1 MINKEDFIDIEE
13 KIQKK
18 IIKDRQEDYGDYE
31 ENFALLAELFSIVLF
46 DKIRLALTPE
56 DVGHLMMA
64 LKLYRC
70 TKKYKADSY
79 DDLAIYC
86 KMTKNLRNKTLDLKA
101 ETANKEK
108 KDTMRLSSREKI
120 SITE

>member
-1 MINKEDFIDIEE
+1 MKRIYMINKEDFIDIEE

-31 ENFALLAELFSIVLF
+31 ENFALLAEMFSIILF
-46 DKIRLALTPE
+46 DKIKQALTPE
-56 DVGHLMMA
+56 DVGHLMMS

-86 KMTKNLRNKTLDLKA
+86 KMTKNLRNKNSIA
-101 ETANKEK
+101 K
-108 KDTMRLSSREKI
+108 KDK
-120 SITE
+120 

>member
-1 MINKEDFIDIEE
+1 MTNKEDFISIEE
-13 KIQKK
+13 KIQRK
-18 IIKDRQEDYGDYE
+18 IIQERHEDYGDYQ

-46 DKIRLALTPE
+46 DKINKALTAE
-56 DVGHLMMA
+56 DVGHIMMA

-86 KMTKNLRNKTLDLKA
+86 KMTKNLRHKDIA
-101 ETANKEK
+101 K
-108 KDTMRLSSREKI
+108 KDK
-120 SITE
+120 

>member
-1 MINKEDFIDIEE
+1 MINREDFIDIEE

-79 DDLAIYC
+79 DDLSIYC
-86 KMTKNLRNKTLDLKA
+86 KMTKNLRNKNSIA
-101 ETANKEK
+101 K
-108 KDTMRLSSREKI
+108 KDK
-120 SITE
+120 

>member
-1 MINKEDFIDIEE
+1 MTTKEDFVSIEE

-86 KMTKNLRNKTLDLKA
+86 KMTKNLRNKNSIA
-101 ETANKEK
+101 K
-108 KDTMRLSSREKI
+108 KDK
-120 SITE
+120 

>member
-86 KMTKNLRNKTLDLKA
+86 KMTKNLRNKNSIA
-101 ETANKEK
+101 K
-108 KDTMRLSSREKI
+108 KDK
-120 SITE
+120 

>member
-1 MINKEDFIDIEE
+1 MINREDFIDIEE

-18 IIKDRQEDYGDYE
+18 IIKDRQEEYGDYE
-31 ENFALLAELFSIVLF
+31 ENFGLLAELFSIVLF
-46 DKIRLALTPE
+46 DKIRVALNPE
-56 DVGHLMMA
+56 DVGHIMMA

-86 KMTKNLRNKTLDLKA
+86 KMTKQLRQKNNIA
-101 ETANKEK
+101 K
-108 KDTMRLSSREKI
+108 KDK
-120 SITE
+120 

>member
-79 DDLAIYC
+79 DDLSIYC
-86 KMTKNLRNKTLDLKA
+86 KMTKNLRNKNSIA
-101 ETANKEK
+101 K
-108 KDTMRLSSREKI
+108 KDK
-120 SITE
+120 

>member
-46 DKIRLALTPE
+46 DKIKQALTPE
-56 DVGHLMMA
+56 DVGHLMMS

-86 KMTKNLRNKTLDLKA
+86 KMTKNLRNKNSIA
-101 ETANKEK
+101 K
-108 KDTMRLSSREKI
+108 KDK
-120 SITE
+120 

>member
-64 LKLYRC
+64 LKLYR
-70 TKKYKADSY
+70 
-79 DDLAIYC
+79 
-86 KMTKNLRNKTLDLKA
+86 
-101 ETANKEK
+101 
-108 KDTMRLSSREKI
+108 
-120 SITE
+120 

>member
-1 MINKEDFIDIEE
+1 MTTKEDFISIEE

-18 IIKDRQEDYGDYE
+18 IIQERHEDYGDYQ

-46 DKIRLALTPE
+46 DKINKALTAE
-56 DVGHLMMA
+56 DVGHIMMA

-86 KMTKNLRNKTLDLKA
+86 KMTKNLRHKDIA
-101 ETANKEK
+101 K
-108 KDTMRLSSREKI
+108 KDK
-120 SITE
+120 

>member
-1 MINKEDFIDIEE
+1 MTHKDDFIDIEE

-18 IIKDRQEDYGDYE
+18 IIKDRQEQYGDYQ

-46 DKIRLALTPE
+46 DKIKAALTPE

-70 TKKYKADSY
+70 TKRYKADSY

-86 KMTKNLRNKTLDLKA
+86 KMTKQIRQGNK
-101 ETANKEK
+101 
-108 KDTMRLSSREKI
+108 
-120 SITE
+120 

>member
-1 MINKEDFIDIEE
+1 MTHKDDFIDIEE

-18 IIKDRQEDYGDYE
+18 IMQERHQDYGDYQ

-46 DKIRLALTPE
+46 DKIKVALTPE
-56 DVGHLMMA
+56 DVGHVMMA

-70 TKKYKADSY
+70 TKRYKADSY

-86 KMTKNLRNKTLDLKA
+86 KMTKQIRQG
-101 ETANKEK
+101 K
-108 KDTMRLSSREKI
+108 K
-120 SITE
+120 